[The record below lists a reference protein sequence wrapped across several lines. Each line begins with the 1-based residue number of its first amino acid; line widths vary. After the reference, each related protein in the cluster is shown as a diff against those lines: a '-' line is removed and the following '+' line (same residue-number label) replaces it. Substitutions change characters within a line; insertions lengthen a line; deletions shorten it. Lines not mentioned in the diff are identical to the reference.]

1 MAQPTLKFPVK
12 SDTVDDPI
20 KGIVLSRIT
29 VEKTLSTFL
38 TMAVRHKRR
47 LQSVSVLLSQSE
59 PQSDFQGLFRP
70 GDLIRHQL

>member
-29 VEKTLSTFL
+29 VEKNAFNFF
-38 TMAVRHKRR
+38 
-47 LQSVSVLLSQSE
+47 
-59 PQSDFQGLFRP
+59 DNGC
-70 GDLIRHQL
+70 